1 MSTIQ
6 SLQADFRVGWNHFVL
21 GFAGISHY
29 VSWSDFEYAL
39 QIYTPV
45 EKFTY
50 SSATVKIY
58 IIDDIDCEI
67 RAVLPDSSMVI
78 IVINILLCLKTILY
92 NHIGPSGK

>member
-1 MSTIQ
+1 MCALRYIFTTYFY
-6 SLQADFRVGWNHFVL
+6 LQADFRLGWNHFLL

-39 QIYTPV
+39 QIYTPI

-58 IIDDIDCEI
+58 IVDDIDCEI
-67 RAVLPDSSMVI
+67 RAVLPDTSMVR
-78 IVINILLCLKTILY
+78 TICVHLG
-92 NHIGPSGK
+92 GP

>member
-1 MSTIQ
+1 MSMKK
-6 SLQADFRVGWNHFVL
+6 SLQADFRLGWNHFLL

-50 SSATVKIY
+50 SSAIVKIY
-58 IIDDIDCEI
+58 IIDDIDCEF

-78 IVINILLCLKTILY
+78 IVKNIILCSINTKIKKI
-92 NHIGPSGK
+92 